1 MSHSVKTNYFFN
13 LLNTGTQLLFPLI
26 TFPYASRIMQ
36 ADGIGQVN
44 FFSSIVSY
52 ISLFTCL
59 GIPMYALREIAR
71 VRDNVVEMNKT
82 AVEVLILHALLTL
95 GGYIVVAIICIT
107 VTKVQSNI
115 PLFLILSSTIFF
127 TAIGCEW
134 FYQGMEDFKYI
145 TIRGLIVKLISIV
158 LLFLLV
164 RTKDDLL
171 WYGAYTVFGVL
182 GGNIFNFFRLRKYIH
197 KQNVRIRELH
207 PFRHLK
213 PALHVFVFNVIT
225 SIYLQLNT
233 IFLGFMKNPTA
244 VGYFTAGTKIVYVA
258 LGVSS
263 AFGSVMLPHLSNLL
277 AEKKIEKFKTMAQKA
292 FSFIFAIT
300 LPMAVGLIF
309 CSPYAIR
316 LLCGSRFDPS
326 ILVSQITSP
335 IIFFIGLS
343 NVLGMQILYPM
354 GRINTVIKCTLIGAI
369 VNVVLNIGL
378 IPFISQYG
386 TAVATFGA
394 EFAVTF
400 SMFILGKKY
409 IPIKYMSK
417 DFLNYI
423 LGVIAMGIAL
433 YFINKIHTS
442 NIMMLIYMVLG
453 GCAVYFAFL
462 SWRKDPFSIQVIKVI
477 RNRFH

>member
-1 MSHSVKTNYFFN
+1 
-13 LLNTGTQLLFPLI
+13 
-26 TFPYASRIMQ
+26 
-36 ADGIGQVN
+36 
-44 FFSSIVSY
+44 
-52 ISLFTCL
+52 
-59 GIPMYALREIAR
+59 
-71 VRDNVVEMNKT
+71 
-82 AVEVLILHALLTL
+82 
-95 GGYIVVAIICIT
+95 
-107 VTKVQSNI
+107 
-115 PLFLILSSTIFF
+115 
-127 TAIGCEW
+127 
-134 FYQGMEDFKYI
+134 
-145 TIRGLIVKLISIV
+145 
-158 LLFLLV
+158 
-164 RTKDDLL
+164 
-171 WYGAYTVFGVL
+171 
-182 GGNIFNFFRLRKYIH
+182 
-197 KQNVRIRELH
+197 
-207 PFRHLK
+207 
-213 PALHVFVFNVIT
+213 
-225 SIYLQLNT
+225 
-233 IFLGFMKNPTA
+233 MKNPTA

>member
-164 RTKDDLL
+164 KTKDDLL

-263 AFGSVMLPHLSNLL
+263 AFGSVMLPHLANLI
-277 AEKKIEKFKTMAQKA
+277 AENKLEEFKAMAQKA

-300 LPMAVGLIF
+300 LPLSVGLIF

-316 LLCGSRFDPS
+316 ILCGSRFDPS
-326 ILVSQITSP
+326 ILVSQIASP

-400 SMFILGKKY
+400 SMFILGKKF

-417 DFLNYI
+417 DYLNYI
-423 LGVIAMGIAL
+423 LGVLAMGIAL

-442 NIMMLIYMVLG
+442 NIMMLVYMIIG
-453 GCAVYFAFL
+453 GCITYFAYL
-462 SWRKDPFSIQVIKVI
+462 SWRKDPFCIQVIKVI

>member
-134 FYQGMEDFKYI
+134 FYQGMEDFEYI

-292 FSFIFAIT
+292 FSFIFA
-300 LPMAVGLIF
+300 
-309 CSPYAIR
+309 
-316 LLCGSRFDPS
+316 
-326 ILVSQITSP
+326 
-335 IIFFIGLS
+335 
-343 NVLGMQILYPM
+343 
-354 GRINTVIKCTLIGAI
+354 
-369 VNVVLNIGL
+369 
-378 IPFISQYG
+378 
-386 TAVATFGA
+386 TFL
-394 EFAVTF
+394 F
-400 SMFILGKKY
+400 
-409 IPIKYMSK
+409 
-417 DFLNYI
+417 
-423 LGVIAMGIAL
+423 
-433 YFINKIHTS
+433 
-442 NIMMLIYMVLG
+442 
-453 GCAVYFAFL
+453 
-462 SWRKDPFSIQVIKVI
+462 
-477 RNRFH
+477 